1 MQVCE
6 SSSYANLHSK
16 MCQRHVKCYMNYI
29 RSIPRCYLLAIS
41 VMCHFYGKFFF
52 RSTTTA
58 TSPLQVLK
66 FATAMQECTVSMYNG
81 TTQMQC
87 GGQVFMC
94 ALCRVSYHLSIG
106 FRGWLWLRLGIELK
120 I

>member
-16 MCQRHVKCYMNYI
+16 MCQRHVKYYMNCI
-29 RSIPRCYLLAIS
+29 RSIPRCYLLVIS
-41 VMCHFYGKFFF
+41 VIYLFYGKFFF

-58 TSPLQVLK
+58 ISPLRVLK

-81 TTQMQC
+81 TTRMQC
-87 GGQVFMC
+87 GGQVFMR
-94 ALCRVSYHLSIG
+94 ALCRVSYHLS
-106 FRGWLWLRLGIELK
+106 LVLGVGYD
-120 I
+120 